1 MTIEELKERSNEVA
15 RSFLKP
21 SRDGRG
27 FECPVC
33 GRGDGV
39 SHHNRDRK
47 GIIFKPVNQG
57 GRTNYLARCFS
68 CKTGGDIVDW
78 YMQVTGA
85 DTKEAM
91 RVLGVDQKESKAPS
105 RKQDIP
111 PLQEKKLTAR
121 EIAEYMMSAEKHE
134 PSKPWRG
141 IDTAILQKRG
151 AVYLPRWRQ
160 PNKPTMW
167 EHEVVAIPTSKGFY
181 FVREVNGTGKWDMG
195 EKQPCG
201 LDNLRGDSDVFV
213 VEGAIDSLSLESV
226 GVPAIGLGGTDGM
239 GKLCEVLKGTSFPYR
254 LLLAPDN
261 DDSGHKAICDWV
273 AKLDSI
279 GARYEVMDIANLYGG
294 VKDANDALQADRE
307 GLTSRANAIIDREQN
322 PWSGRAVGLLQG
334 MMGKE
339 FMLVPTG
346 IEAID
351 DLLGGGF
358 QPATLA
364 TLGAPPAGGKT
375 LIAQWLMETMAQ
387 KKQDFT
393 CLYFC
398 GEMSREQLQAR
409 SVSRVLFEHGK
420 DFSALDVLND
430 VQGTRD
436 GVAMYEHDIAGR
448 VAYFRERDMEIIQ
461 GIIQK
466 GVKYNLKHG
475 RPAPYIVI
483 DYLQIM
489 QVQSRDEQERLDKI
503 MGILKDI
510 AVKARTVVIVITS
523 QNRESNKNG
532 VVSMFTG
539 RGSSGIEYGA
549 DLCLS
554 LVNTDT
560 LDKSF
565 EGESDDSHKSLVL
578 TKGRFIEKNK
588 RKDFDFDG
596 AHSYFKPLMGKL
608 ATKQEE
614 ETIRRM
620 FDEPPAR

>member
-15 RSFLKP
+15 LSLWRP
-21 SRDGRG
+21 SADRKGI
-27 FECPVC
+27 ECPIC
-33 GRGDGV
+33 GRGDGK

-47 GIIFKPVNQG
+47 GIVFNKVKG
-57 GRTNYLARCFS
+57 NYIARCFT
-68 CKTGGDIVDW
+68 CKTEGDIIDW
-78 YMQVTGA
+78 YKQVNGV

-91 RVLGVDQKESKAPS
+91 RVLGVDRKESKAPS

-111 PLQEKKLTAR
+111 PLQEKKLTAQ
-121 EIAEYMMSAEKHE
+121 EIAEYLGAVEKHE
-134 PSKPWRG
+134 PSKTWRG

-213 VEGAIDSLSLESV
+213 VEGAIDALSLETV
-226 GVPAIGLGGTDGM
+226 GVPAIGLGGTDGI
-239 GKLCEVLKGTSFPYR
+239 GKLCEAMKGTSFSYR

-294 VKDANDALQADRE
+294 AKDANDALQADRE
-307 GLTSRANAIIDREQN
+307 GLSRRANAIIDREQN

-334 MMGKE
+334 MISKE
-339 FMLVPTG
+339 FKLIPTG

-351 DLLGGGF
+351 KLLGGGF
-358 QPATLA
+358 QPATIA

-387 KKQDFT
+387 KKKDFS

-409 SVSRVLFEHGK
+409 SVARVLFEHGK
-420 DFSALDVLND
+420 DFSPLDILND
-430 VQGTRD
+430 KAGARD

-461 GIIQK
+461 GIIRK
-466 GVKYNLKHG
+466 GIKYNLKHG
-475 RPAPYIVI
+475 RPAPYVVI

-489 QVQSRDEQERLDKI
+489 QVQSKDEQERLDKV
-503 MGILKDI
+503 MAILKDI
-510 AVKARTVVIVITS
+510 AIMGKTVVIVITS

-539 RGSSGIEYGA
+539 LGSSGIEYGS
-549 DLCLS
+549 DICLS

-560 LDKSF
+560 LDDSF
-565 EGESDDSHKSLVL
+565 DPKKDISDDKFKSLVL
-578 TKGRFIEKNK
+578 TKGRFLE
-588 RKDFDFDG
+588 RSQRLDFKFDG
-596 AHSYFKPLMGKL
+596 RHSYFEPLMGRL
-608 ATKQEE
+608 AT
-614 ETIRRM
+614 RREGKVIDGM
-620 FDEPPAR
+620 FGEPPAR